1 MSFEFPVPMNDTN
14 HLSLEYPSTQ
24 QSKRTKSELNLKYDW
39 NNKFLKSRK
48 IELKPQGPI
57 T

>member
-1 MSFEFPVPMNDTN
+1 MAFEFPVPMNDTN

-48 IELKPQGPI
+48 IELKPQGSI